1 MLFTN
6 TLRSSSIKGRALT
19 TASTLAIVTSFF
31 AGNAAY
37 AQNQAAAVE
46 EIVVT
51 GSRIA
56 REGYEAPTPLT
67 VMNIEAIENAAG
79 SNIAEA
85 MKDMP
90 VFSGNATPTSA
101 QGGVSNGNAGLN
113 VLNLRGIGAGRSLI
127 LLDGH
132 RTVGSNAVGAVDIN
146 TFPQM
151 LIARVDIVTGGV
163 SAVYGSDGVA
173 GVANFILDKEY
184 TGVKGEISGGVTSY
198 GDDKNYKIGLAAG
211 FPFAGGRGHVLI
223 SGEQVDK
230 EGILNGSNGRQWDLD
245 GVQTITNPSYVATC
259 TPGACQPFYIS
270 SNQVG
275 MSTTAAGGII
285 TAGPLKGTAFG
296 PGGVPYQF
304 AYGSVFSAPL
314 MIGGEWKTQM
324 TAPFYASIDN
334 KESRQAAFL
343 RVAYD
348 VTDNVNVY
356 AQASWNRAFTFGTTL
371 PRLRQGSAS
380 TNSAAFLN
388 NTAQPYV
395 TGGPASGLAPGV
407 PFPFPLV
414 AASNQVGVGS
424 SNIISLGLKV
434 DNAFIPDEIRARIP
448 AGTTLLQIGAWTID
462 LPLVSTENEHF
473 VNRNVIGAT
482 GAFDAFGKDWSWDL
496 YFQNGYSRNS
506 ITAGGGITNE
516 VRWAQAVDAVRH
528 PTTGRIVCR
537 STLTNPTDG
546 CVPFNVLG
554 IGVNSEAAKNFVL
567 TPGHMYQK
575 LTQNVWAATVTG
587 EPFDLWAGPVSMALN
602 VEHRKEKVGGIN
614 ENDDQFNNT
623 FSGNYKPAKGKYSV
637 TEGAVE
643 LIVPLAKGESWADN
657 WDLSLAARATD
668 YSTSGYVTTWKVGT
682 TYTPIPDVKFRVTR
696 SRDIRAPNLSELYLP
711 GTFGRGNQF
720 DPFSNT
726 THQVNNITTG
736 NTNLRP
742 EKGDTLGIGVV
753 LQPTFVP
760 GLSFSVDYWNIKIK
774 DAIQGIGTANVINF
788 CYEGVQS
795 GNASLLAYC
804 NSILFQN
811 AALRDFVVTVTSSGF
826 NVAKTLD
833 RGIDLDVT
841 YRMGLDEL
849 VSSWAG
855 TLTFT
860 GNTTIYLKSYQ
871 DDSINLPTDVAG
883 QNNGGQA
890 NWRMTLNATY
900 NLDPIRVGFT
910 ARGVSSGTINN
921 SWIVCDPG
929 TCPRSTTDHRTLSS
943 VLGGTLGGRANH
955 VPGRFYFDM
964 STSYK
969 FAVGD
974 SVEADAFLNIK
985 NIANSDPVVIP
996 IQTGT
1001 PHSSHPINSGLYD
1014 TFGRVFRA
1022 GVRFRM

>member
-6 TLRSSSIKGRALT
+6 TLRTSSIKGRALT
-19 TASTLAIVTSFF
+19 TASTLAIATSLFT
-31 AGNAAY
+31 GHAAY
-37 AQNQAAAVE
+37 AQDQAAAVE

-67 VMNIEAIENAAG
+67 VMNVEAIENSAG

-85 MKDMP
+85 LKDMP
-90 VFSGNATPTSA
+90 LFSGNATPTSG
-101 QGGVSNGNAGLN
+101 QTGVSSGNAGMN
-113 VLNLRGIGAGRSLI
+113 ILNLRGIGAGRSLI
-127 LLDGH
+127 LLDGQ

-151 LIARVDIVTGGV
+151 LVSRVDIVTGGV
-163 SAVYGSDGVA
+163 SAVYGSDAVA
-173 GVANFILDKEY
+173 GVANFILDKTY
-184 TGVKGEISGGVTSY
+184 TGVKGEVSGGVTSY

-230 EGILNGSNGRQWDLD
+230 EGILNGSNGRSWDRQ
-245 GVQTITNPSYVATC
+245 GVMTITNPAYTATN
-259 TPGACQPFYIS
+259 GQPFYIS

-275 MSTTAAGGII
+275 MSTTTAGGII

-304 AYGSVFSAPL
+304 AYGSTFSAPL
-314 MIGGEWKTQM
+314 MIGGEWRSQL
-324 TAPFYASIDN
+324 TAPLYSSLDN
-334 KESRQAAFL
+334 EESRQSAFL

-356 AQASWNRAFTFGTTL
+356 AQASWNRAYTFGTTL

-380 TNSAAFLN
+380 TNSGAYLN

-395 TGGPASGLAPGV
+395 TGGPASGLPAGV
-407 PFPFPLV
+407 PFPFPLT
-414 AASNQVGVGS
+414 AASNQAGVGG

-434 DNAFIPDEIRARIP
+434 DNAFIPDEIRAIIP
-448 AGTTLLQIGAWTID
+448 AGTTLLQIGAWSED
-462 LPLVSTENEHF
+462 LGLVTTENERF
-473 VNRNVIGAT
+473 VNRNVLGAT
-482 GAFDAFGKDWSWDL
+482 GAFDAFGTDWGWDL

-506 ITAGGGITNE
+506 VSTGGGITNE
-516 VRWAQAVDAVRH
+516 VKYAQAVDAVRH
-528 PTTGRIVCR
+528 PTNGRIVCR
-537 STLTNPTDG
+537 STLTNPNDG

-554 IGVNSEAAKNFVL
+554 VGVNTQGAIDYVTNVAK
-567 TPGHMYQK
+567 MYQK
-575 LTQNVWAATVTG
+575 LTQNVFAGTVTG
-587 EPFDLWAGPVSMALN
+587 EPFSLWAGPVSLALN
-602 VEHRKEKVGGIN
+602 VEHRTEKVGGITS
-614 ENDDQFNNT
+614 NDDQFNNN
-623 FSGNYKPAKGKYSV
+623 FSGNYKPTVGKFSV
-637 TEGAVE
+637 TEGAFE

-696 SRDIRAPNLSELYLP
+696 SRDIRAPNLSELFLP
-711 GTFGRGNQF
+711 GTFSRGNQF
-720 DPFSNT
+720 DPFSNS
-726 THQVNNITTG
+726 THQVNGNATG
-736 NTNLRP
+736 NLALKP
-742 EKGDTLGIGVV
+742 EKGDTLGVGVV
-753 LQPTFVP
+753 LQPTFLP
-760 GLSFSVDYWNIKIK
+760 GLSFSADYWNIKIK
-774 DAIQGIGTANVINF
+774 DAIGNVSAANIMQY
-788 CYEGVQS
+788 CYDGRTE
-795 GNASLLAYC
+795 YC
-804 NSILFQN
+804 GAILFQN
-811 AALRDFVVTVTSSGF
+811 PATRDFVVTVTTSGY
-826 NVAKTLD
+826 NIAKTLD
-833 RGIDLDVT
+833 RGIDFDAT

-849 VSSWAG
+849 VSDWAG
-855 TLTFT
+855 SLTFN
-860 GNTTIYLKSYQ
+860 GNATLYLKSYT
-871 DDSINLPTDVAG
+871 DNTINKPTDTAG
-883 QNNGGQA
+883 QNHDGQPD
-890 NWRMTLNATY
+890 WRITAGLTY

-929 TCPRSTTDHRTLSS
+929 SCPTSTADNRTLSS
-943 VLGGTLGGRANH
+943 VLGGTLGGRANY
-955 VPGRFYFDM
+955 VPGRWYFDM

-985 NIANSDPVVIP
+985 NIANSDPVVYP
-996 IQTGT
+996 LQTGT
-1001 PHSSHPINSGLYD
+1001 PHSSHAVNSGLYD
-1014 TFGRVFRA
+1014 VFGRVFRA